1 MNEWQQKQAKFD
13 QLPID
18 VEAINAAI
26 MHLNQTIANV
36 NTAVVSLE
44 ADVNVVVMLVSRI
57 EQCVQQQTQ
66 ALTEVRRARRRR
78 LAYFLV
84 AFVHNFL
91 HRCRQQPR

>member
-1 MNEWQQKQAKFD
+1 MEEWQQKQAKFD

-36 NTAVVSLE
+36 NNSVLSLE
-44 ADVNVVVMLVSRI
+44 ADINVVVMLVSRI

-66 ALTEVRRARRRR
+66 ALNEVRDVMKES
-78 LAYFLV
+78 FGKGKST
-84 AFVHNFL
+84 
-91 HRCRQQPR
+91 

>member
-1 MNEWQQKQAKFD
+1 MEEWQQKQAKFD

-36 NTAVVSLE
+36 NNSVLSLE
-44 ADVNVVVMLVSRI
+44 ADINVVVMLVSRI

-66 ALTEVRRARRRR
+66 ALNEVRDVMKES
-78 LAYFLV
+78 FGKST
-84 AFVHNFL
+84 
-91 HRCRQQPR
+91 

>member
-18 VEAINAAI
+18 VEAINASI

-36 NTAVVSLE
+36 NSAVVSLE
-44 ADVNVVVMLVSRI
+44 ADINVVVMLVSRI

-66 ALTEVRRARRRR
+66 ALTEARDVMKES
-78 LAYFLV
+78 FGKKDD
-84 AFVHNFL
+84 
-91 HRCRQQPR
+91 

>member
-18 VEAINAAI
+18 VEAINASI

-36 NTAVVSLE
+36 NSAVVSLE
-44 ADVNVVVMLVSRI
+44 ADINVVVMLVSRI

-66 ALTEVRRARRRR
+66 ALTEVRDVMKES
-78 LAYFLV
+78 FGKKDD
-84 AFVHNFL
+84 
-91 HRCRQQPR
+91 

>member
-1 MNEWQQKQAKFD
+1 MEEWQQKQAKFD

-36 NTAVVSLE
+36 NNSVLSLE
-44 ADVNVVVMLVSRI
+44 ADINVVVMLVSRI

-66 ALTEVRRARRRR
+66 ALIEVRDVMKESFGKGKSA
-78 LAYFLV
+78 
-84 AFVHNFL
+84 
-91 HRCRQQPR
+91 

>member
-18 VEAINAAI
+18 VEAINASI

-36 NTAVVSLE
+36 NSAVVSLE
-44 ADVNVVVMLVSRI
+44 ADINVVVMLVSRI

-66 ALTEVRRARRRR
+66 ALTEVRDVMKES
-78 LAYFLV
+78 FGKST
-84 AFVHNFL
+84 
-91 HRCRQQPR
+91 

>member
-36 NTAVVSLE
+36 NNSVLSLE
-44 ADVNVVVMLVSRI
+44 ADINVVVMLVSRI

-66 ALTEVRRARRRR
+66 ALTEVRDVMKES
-78 LAYFLV
+78 FGKKD
-84 AFVHNFL
+84 
-91 HRCRQQPR
+91 